1 MRRMVRHVPE
11 AFPKRPLAR
20 RVPPVVI
27 VLASREACV
36 QGTIRPY
43 SRAVLT
49 DDARVAGRVLV
60 VEDDAD
66 LSDVMAGALAS
77 DGHHVAVAL
86 DGATA
91 LERLAAQRYDLV
103 LLDLSLGPG
112 GPDGVEVCRRLR
124 AGGDDT
130 HVVAVTAREG
140 EADVVLVLEAGADD
154 YVTKPVGIAEL
165 RSRVRAVLRR
175 GARRAGGDPVL
186 RHRGL
191 EVHSA
196 ARRAVVDG
204 VELSLTYSEF
214 EVLRSLLVS
223 GGRLMTRQALLDA
236 IFGGHD
242 FRDPRA
248 IDVHVHH
255 LRDKIATA
263 GGDAR
268 WIVTVR
274 GAGYRIGG

>member
-1 MRRMVRHVPE
+1 M
-11 AFPKRPLAR
+11 
-20 RVPPVVI
+20 
-27 VLASREACV
+27 
-36 QGTIRPY
+36 
-43 SRAVLT
+43 T
-49 DDARVAGRVLV
+49 DDARPAGRVLV
-60 VEDDAD
+60 VEDDTD

-77 DGHHVAVAL
+77 DGHHVACAL
-86 DGATA
+86 DGHAA
-91 LERLAAQRYDLV
+91 LDALAAARFDLI
-103 LLDLSLGPG
+103 LLDLSLGPA

-140 EADVVLVLEAGADD
+140 EADAVLVLEAGADD

-175 GARRAGGDPVL
+175 NGRAQQPESPVH
-186 RHRGL
+186 RHREL
-191 EVHSA
+191 VLHHA
-196 ARRAVVDG
+196 ARRAAVGDR
-204 VELSLTYSEF
+204 ELSLTYSEF
-214 EVLRSLLVS
+214 EVLRALMNAD
-223 GGRLMTRQALLDA
+223 GRLLTRQALLDS

-255 LRDKIATA
+255 LREKLTTA
-263 GGDAR
+263 GGDPA

-274 GAGYRIGG
+274 GAGYRLGG

>member
-1 MRRMVRHVPE
+1 
-11 AFPKRPLAR
+11 
-20 RVPPVVI
+20 
-27 VLASREACV
+27 
-36 QGTIRPY
+36 
-43 SRAVLT
+43 VLT
-49 DDARVAGRVLV
+49 DDARTAGRVLV

-77 DGHHVAVAL
+77 DGHQVAVAL
-86 DGATA
+86 NGDAA
-91 LERLAAQRYDLV
+91 LDQLAARRFDLV

-112 GPDGVEVCRRLR
+112 GLDGVEVCRRLR

-130 HVVAVTAREG
+130 HIVAVTAREG

-175 GARRAGGDPVL
+175 GQRATEDPVL
-186 RHRGL
+186 RHRTL
-191 EVHSA
+191 ELQSA
-196 ARRAVVDG
+196 ARRVTVNDR
-204 VELSLTYSEF
+204 ELSLTYSEF
-214 EVLRSLLVS
+214 EVLRALLAG
-223 GGRLMTRQALLDA
+223 GGRLLTRQALLDA

-255 LRDKIATA
+255 LREKVAAA
-263 GGDAR
+263 GGDAG

-274 GAGYRIGG
+274 GAGYRVDG

>member
-1 MRRMVRHVPE
+1 MN
-11 AFPKRPLAR
+11 
-20 RVPPVVI
+20 
-27 VLASREACV
+27 
-36 QGTIRPY
+36 
-43 SRAVLT
+43 
-49 DDARVAGRVLV
+49 DDARTAGRVLV

-77 DGHHVAVAL
+77 DGHEV
-86 DGATA
+86 ATA
-91 LERLAAQRYDLV
+91 HDGSAALEALAARRFDLI

-175 GARRAGGDPVL
+175 GQRAPEDPVL
-186 RHRGL
+186 RHRAL
-191 EVHSA
+191 AIHAA
-196 ARRAVVDG
+196 ARRATVGDH
-204 VELSLTYSEF
+204 ELLLTYSEF
-214 EVLRSLLVS
+214 EVLRALLRA
-223 GGRLMTRQALLDA
+223 GGRLLTRQALLDA
-236 IFGGHD
+236 IFGGHA

-255 LRDKIATA
+255 LREKVASA
-263 GGDAR
+263 GGDAG